1 MSKGKKTKE
10 FFEKQWNNQK
20 DKKTQNY
27 DKLKSF
33 NITKYYINLMI
44 VLLML
49 ILILPNFSY
58 FKNII
63 TTI

>member
-1 MSKGKKTKE
+1 MSKGKKT
-10 FFEKQWNNQK
+10 QK
-20 DKKTQNY
+20 Y

-63 TTI
+63 NTI